1 MGIVLLHIDEQK
13 KILWEALS
21 PWAFA
26 SDRIGTVISGIAEMS
41 EMTWGEVLL
50 TVKLLAGEEYHS
62 DYRAA

>member
-13 KILWEALS
+13 KILWKALS
-21 PWAFA
+21 PWGFA
-26 SDRIGTVISGIAEMS
+26 SERIWTMVSGIAEMS
-41 EMTWGEVLL
+41 ERTWGEVLL

>member
-1 MGIVLLHIDEQK
+1 MGVVLLHIDEQET
-13 KILWEALS
+13 ILWKALS

-26 SDRIGTVISGIAEMS
+26 FERTGTTVFGIAEMS
-41 EMTWGEVLL
+41 ERPCGEVLL

>member
-1 MGIVLLHIDEQK
+1 MGVVLLHIDEQK
-13 KILWEALS
+13 NILWEALS

-26 SDRIGTVISGIAEMS
+26 FERTGTMVFGITEMS
-41 EMTWGEVLL
+41 ERPCGEVLL